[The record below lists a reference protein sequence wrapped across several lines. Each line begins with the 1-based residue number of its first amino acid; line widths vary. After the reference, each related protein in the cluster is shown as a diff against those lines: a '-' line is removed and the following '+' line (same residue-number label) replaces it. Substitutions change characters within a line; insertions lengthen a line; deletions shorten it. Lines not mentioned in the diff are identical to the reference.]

1 MSTGFGPRDL
11 LACYARG
18 VFPMADAREDMR
30 VFLIDPER
38 RGVIPLD
45 RFHVS
50 KRLARTVRSDA
61 FEVRVDT
68 AFREVVQA
76 CAEAKPGRT
85 ETWIN
90 HPIERLYVG
99 LHDLG
104 FAHSIECWQ
113 GGELVGGLYGV
124 ALKGAFFG
132 ESMFSRA
139 RDASKVALVHLVA
152 RLIAGGFRLLDAQ
165 FMTEHLAQFGAEE
178 IPRREYLKRLDRAL
192 AVDGDFYVIGSSD
205 GGAAGGGGS
214 ALGGGATG
222 AAALG
227 AGVEAAL
234 GAGAGVA
241 DDLAGGAATSDLA
254 GGAAGLTAGAA
265 AATGRVGAAAGA
277 CVSGRAAL
285 QVISQAS

>member
-45 RFHVS
+45 GFHVS
-50 KRLARTVRSDA
+50 KRLARTVRSDV

-76 CAEAKPGRT
+76 CAESKPGRT

-99 LHDLG
+99 LHDQG
-104 FAHSIECWQ
+104 FAHSVECWQ

-152 RLIAGGFRLLDAQ
+152 RLIAGGYRLLDAQ

-192 AVDGDFYVIGSSD
+192 AVDGDFYVIGSST
-205 GGAAGGGGS
+205 GAAAGGGGS

-227 AGVEAAL
+227 AGVDAAL

-241 DDLAGGAATSDLA
+241 GDLAGGAATAALA

-265 AATGRVGAAAGA
+265 AAIGRVGAAAGA
-277 CVSGRAAL
+277 DVSGRAAL